1 MDIKSFFNTLWN
13 IFEKI
18 FPYLIVAI
26 LIINITQ
33 CNDSRRYNEQL
44 NNLESTINSIEQ
56 SINDV
61 GTRLGQQES
70 IIVELSNGQSKLE
83 STVDEI
89 RESVESANRNLD
101 QLIGNEQDVDGS
113 VGAIRGTVKQL
124 TDSIDITIRGIEE
137 SGIE

>member
-1 MDIKSFFNTLWN
+1 MDFKTFFNTLWN

-18 FPYLIVAI
+18 FPYLIVII

-44 NNLESTINSIEQ
+44 DNLESTISSIEQ

-70 IIVELSNGQSKLE
+70 IITDLSNGQSELE
-83 STVDEI
+83 STVDGI
-89 RESVESANRNLD
+89 RESVDSANRSLE

-124 TDSIDITIRGIEE
+124 TDSIDITIKGIEE

>member
-18 FPYLIVAI
+18 FPYLIVII

-83 STVDEI
+83 STVDGI